1 MTLNSVI
8 FSSEIFLVTVD
19 AQLLRDIDG
28 TQLALTGPVVTG
40 TTFTYTTLLKSLQ
53 KSDIGSYTCTATI
66 RPHPSSTYLTGV
78 DVLSDI
84 LSINA
89 GNCVHDIVYMHGTSL

>member
-1 MTLNSVI
+1 MLNSAI
-8 FSSEIFLVTVD
+8 LSSEIFLVTVD

-28 TQLALTGPVVTG
+28 TQLALTGPIVTG
-40 TTFTYTTLLKSLQ
+40 KIFTYTTLVKSFQ
-53 KSDIGSYTCTATI
+53 KSDFGSYTCTATI
-66 RPHPSSTYLTGV
+66 GPHPFSTYLTGV

-89 GNCVHDIVYMHGTSL
+89 GNCVHDYMHGISLYIP